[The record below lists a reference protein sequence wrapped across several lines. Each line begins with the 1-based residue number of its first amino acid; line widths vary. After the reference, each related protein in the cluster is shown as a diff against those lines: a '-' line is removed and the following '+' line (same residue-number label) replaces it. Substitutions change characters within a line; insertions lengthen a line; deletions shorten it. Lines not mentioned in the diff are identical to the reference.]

1 MEPVPS
7 GKAVE
12 PEPHRHHIGPGTR
25 LGSGFRSLPS
35 VVRGTGESYLSS
47 AWISPDRRCEGTRV
61 AGVTPMR
68 QNGTDEAG
76 SGLLL
81 GSDGGRKAGSLSAG
95 RARVHGR
102 GNNRSVVRSVRCL
115 LQSPR

>member
-12 PEPHRHHIGPGTR
+12 TEPHRHHRGPGTR
-25 LGSGFRSLPS
+25 RGSGFRSRPS

-47 AWISPDRRCEGTRV
+47 AWISPDRRCESARV

-68 QNGTDEAG
+68 QNGGDEAR
-76 SGLLL
+76 SGLLFRA
-81 GSDGGRKAGSLSAG
+81 DGGRKAGSKSAL
-95 RARVHGR
+95 RRTI
-102 GNNRSVVRSVRCL
+102 
-115 LQSPR
+115 

>member
-12 PEPHRHHIGPGTR
+12 TEPRWHHRGPGTR
-25 LGSGFRSLPS
+25 RGSGFRSPPS

-47 AWISPDRRCEGTRV
+47 AWISPDRRCEAWV
-61 AGVTPMR
+61 ASLPPMR
-68 QNGTDEAG
+68 QNGGDEAG

-95 RARVHGR
+95 WARVHG
-102 GNNRSVVRSVRCL
+102 
-115 LQSPR
+115 

>member
-12 PEPHRHHIGPGTR
+12 TEPHRHHKGPDTR
-25 LGSGFRSLPS
+25 RGSGFRSPPS
-35 VVRGTGESYLSS
+35 VVRGTDESYLSS
-47 AWISPDRRCEGTRV
+47 AWISPDRRCEGARV

-68 QNGTDEAG
+68 QNGRDEAG

-81 GSDGGRKAGSLSAG
+81 RADGGRKACSISAG
-95 RARVHGR
+95 RERVHGR
-102 GNNRSVVRSVRCL
+102 GGA
-115 LQSPR
+115 